1 MKNACDEGPACQQHP
16 FPSTIAYV
24 TTKWKQSTQRAM
36 PGIDQIDCMAHATS
50 MPRHMRT
57 RTLLPGWPSYLSALI
72 TIERGHTRHT
82 KQPF

>member
-1 MKNACDEGPACQQHP
+1 MKNACDEGPVMPATTP
-16 FPSTIAYV
+16 LPPTTAYV
-24 TTKWKQSTQRAM
+24 TTKWKQSIQRAM

-50 MPRHMRT
+50 TPRHMRT
-57 RTLLPGWPSYLSALI
+57 LLPSYLSALI